1 MKKLMWSAF
10 AAVMMGAN
18 AQAADLIQP
27 EVVQA
32 PPPEVQIASVSGWY
46 LRGDAAYSIVNIRG
60 AGYDITNSATGYVGG
75 NTFARTKVDNTG
87 TIGVG
92 AGYQFNNYLRSD
104 VTLDY
109 SFRTTFNGSTDGFCG
124 TGNPCSSRDISHMTL
139 FSLLANA
146 YLDLGTYGSVTPYV
160 GAGIGASHVDWDVLS
175 NSDDD
180 GTFIHGGTSS
190 WRFTYA
196 LMAGASVDLTCNLKA
211 DVGYRYR
218 HVNGGPMFNSISFN
232 SGVQVGPGRDK
243 GFDIHEVRGGLR
255 YQFGNGGCGEIA
267 AAPPAPLPVYK

>member
-1 MKKLMWSAF
+1 MNKLICSAF
-10 AAVMMGAN
+10 AAVLLAGS
-18 AQAADLIQP
+18 AQAADLYTP

-32 PPPEVQIASVSGWY
+32 PAEVQVASVSGWY
-46 LRGDAAYSIVNIRG
+46 LRGDVSYDIMRMRG
-60 AGYDITNSATGYVGG
+60 GNYDITNSSTGYVGG
-75 NTFARTKVDNTG
+75 NSFDKTTLKDTAN
-87 TIGVG
+87 IGIG

-109 SFRTTFNGSTDGFCG
+109 NFRTTFNGSTAGFCG
-124 TGNPCSSRDISHMTL
+124 SGDPCNSDDISHMTL

-146 YLDLGTYGSVTPYV
+146 YVDLGTYGSVTPYV
-160 GAGIGASHVDWDVLS
+160 GGGLGVSHVDWDVLS
-175 NSDDD
+175 NSDPD

-190 WRFTYA
+190 WRFTWA

-232 SGVQVGPGRDK
+232 SGVKVGPGRDN
-243 GFDIHEVRGGLR
+243 GFDIHEVRAGLR
-255 YQFGNGGCGEIA
+255 YQFGNGGCGQVA
-267 AAPPAPLPVYK
+267 YVPPAPMPVYK